1 VAITDSGTPGLSA
14 TSNFTVT
21 VNPTTHPGAG
31 SVTVLGG
38 RVNLMA
44 SGPQGPDYTVLTST
58 RTPPTQKFNFGV
70 RVNNICHRLGNEL
83 NYTIPKITA
92 EGFYQTRNPI
102 VLQLKIS
109 VAGWSHKNLPK

>member
-1 VAITDSGTPGLSA
+1 MAITDSGTPGLSA
-14 TSNFTVT
+14 TNSFTVT
-21 VNPTTHPGAG
+21 VNPLAQPTVSSINVAG
-31 SVTVLGG
+31 
-38 RVNLMA
+38 
-44 SGPQGPDYTVLTST
+44 GPQGPDYTVLTST

-70 RVNNICHRLGNEL
+70 RVNKICHQLGNEL